1 MKKLILA
8 LGLSLILGACTND
21 SQNIVTKLGLDQVF
35 GAEDAIE
42 EIWIDVRPAK
52 DYDKGTKPGA
62 ISLPIKEI
70 KKGNFNFEGYEDVE
84 FHIFGNFERQGE
96 EGAALLGQAGL
107 PKLVVEP
114 GLKDQ
119 LTKTVK
125 LRSILADD
133 FVKVMQDPK
142 IFVIDTRDSEDFNK
156 GHIDGAVNIS
166 GQDFADKL
174 DQVPKKGEIYVIGY
188 EDDPAFARALTDY
201 RDEVSL
207 VLEGMDY
214 YDYSPYMGLGEE
226 DLD

>member
-1 MKKLILA
+1 MKKLILS
-8 LGLSLILGACTND
+8 LGLSLIFVACTND

-35 GAEDAIE
+35 GADDTIE

-84 FHIFGNFERQGE
+84 FHIFGNFQRQGE
-96 EGAALLGQAGL
+96 EGVKLLGQAGL
-107 PKLVVEP
+107 TKLVVEP

-119 LTKTVK
+119 LAKTVK
-125 LRSILADD
+125 LRSLLAGD
-133 FVKVMQDPK
+133 FIRALEDPK
-142 IFVIDTRDSEDFNK
+142 AFVIDTRDSEDFNK
-156 GHIDGAVNIS
+156 GHIEGAVNIS

-188 EDDPAFARALTDY
+188 EDDPAFARALIDY
-201 RDEVSL
+201 REEVSL

-214 YDYSPYMGLGEE
+214 YDYSPYMGHDEVN
-226 DLD
+226 